1 MEALIRVEEL
11 ETGRIVAKI
20 EPLGPVAEADSVT
33 AAIESAKRLYEASV
47 RQQARW
53 LPPGVTPEVLRYRV
67 IGTFG

>member
-20 EPLGPVAEADSVT
+20 EPLGPVAEGESV
-33 AAIESAKRLYEASV
+33 AAAVESAKRLYDAYV

-53 LPPGVTPEVLRYRV
+53 LPPGVSHDAVRYRV
-67 IGTFG
+67 VGTFG